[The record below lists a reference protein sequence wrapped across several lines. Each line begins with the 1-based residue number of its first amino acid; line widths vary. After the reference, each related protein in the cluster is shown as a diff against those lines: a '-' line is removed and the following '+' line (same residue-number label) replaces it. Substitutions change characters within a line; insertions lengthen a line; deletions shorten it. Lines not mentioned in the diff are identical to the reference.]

1 MSFGGGDSPSGTT
14 FQTQF
19 TRDAPQI
26 EAAKMGL
33 MDTAQQYTRF
43 GGNPWELA
51 APDAKMGEDLFG
63 QYRFGGP
70 QVNPLTGQADY
81 RYDAAAGEG
90 KLFKDLTRG
99 QRAVEGQAGGPGG
112 IPTQQVAAFNPMQE
126 RVFGKYGAKKGEEG
140 YWGDSLAN
148 QGIGA
153 YQGLL
158 NQAQDLT
165 QQSTQAYDPTTG
177 YQQYMNPYQDEVISG
192 IEQQFGKAG
201 AGLDLQA
208 AKSGAFGGARQGIQS
223 AELAGQQA
231 TAVGQ
236 AQAQN
241 YGQAQAQA
249 QQQFASQ
256 MGRYG
261 QAGQQMAGLGAQQQ
275 QQQLGDIASLMSAG
289 SVQQQQNQQ
298 ILDAQYQQQ
307 LQQLYEPYQRLG
319 FTSDIYQGMPSS
331 AMAISMG
338 TSPGSNPLAQTVG
351 AGIAGLGAYQGFKAG
366 G

>member
-1 MSFGGGDSPSGTT
+1 MSFGGGDSPSNTT
-14 FQTQF
+14 FQTQY

-26 EAAKMGL
+26 EAAKLGL
-33 MDTAQQYTRF
+33 MQTAQDYTRF
-43 GGNPWELA
+43 GMNPWEA
-51 APDAKMGEDLFG
+51 VAPGAKPGDEGYGD
-63 QYRFGGP
+63 YKY
-70 QVNPLTGQADY
+70 TGTDD
-81 RYDAAAGEG
+81 RYDEG
-90 KLFKDLTRG
+90 TLFKDLTRE
-99 QRAVEGQAGGPGG
+99 QRAREGQAGGAAG
-112 IPTQQVAAFNPMQE
+112 IPTQQVAAFSPQQQE
-126 RVFGKYGAKKGEEG
+126 AFN
-140 YWGDSLAN
+140 LASE
-148 QGIGA
+148 GIGA
-153 YQGLL
+153 YQPLL
-158 NQAQDLT
+158 DQARGFT
-165 QQSTQAYDPTTG
+165 QQSTQQYDPMS
-177 YQQYMNPYQDEVISG
+177 YQQYMNPYQDEVIAG
-192 IEQQFGKAG
+192 IEQQFGKAR

-208 AKSGAFGGARQGIQS
+208 AKSGAFGGDRQGIQS

-231 TAVGQ
+231 RAVGQ

-241 YGQAQAQA
+241 YGQAQQQA

-275 QQQLGDIASLMSAG
+275 QQQLGDVASLMSAG
-289 SVQQQQNQQ
+289 SVQQQAQQ
-298 ILDAQYQQQ
+298 QFLDAQYQQQ

-351 AGIAGLGAYQGFKAG
+351 AGIAGLGAYQGYKNVTG

>member
-1 MSFGGGDSPSGTT
+1 
-14 FQTQF
+14 
-19 TRDAPQI
+19 
-26 EAAKMGL
+26 MGL
-33 MDTAQQYTRF
+33 MNTAQQYTRF
-43 GGNPWELA
+43 GQNPWELSH
-51 APDAKMGEDLFG
+51 PQAKIGEEGFG
-63 QYRFGGP
+63 KYIQGAGG
-70 QVNPLTGQADY
+70 TYAEGQKW
-81 RYDAAAGEG
+81 E
-90 KLFKDLTRG
+90 DLTRG
-99 QRAVEGQAGGPGG
+99 QRVTEGQAGGPGG
-112 IPTQQVAAFNPMQE
+112 IPTQQVAAFNPMQQA
-126 RVFGKYGAKKGEEG
+126 VFGKAGAKKGEEG
-140 YWGDSLAN
+140 YWGESLAG

-158 NQAQDLT
+158 NQAQGLT
-165 QQSTQAYDPTTG
+165 QQSTQAYDPSTG
-177 YQQYMNPYQDEVISG
+177 YQQYMNPYQNEVISG

-208 AKSGAFGGARQGIQS
+208 AKSGAFGGARQGVQK

-241 YGQAQAQA
+241 YGQAQQQA

-261 QAGQQMAGLGAQQQ
+261 AAGQQMAGLGAQQQ

-289 SVQQQQNQQ
+289 SVQQQQQQ
-298 ILDAQYQQQ
+298 QFLDAQYQQQ

-351 AGIAGLGAYQGFKAG
+351 AGIAGLGAYQGYKNVTG